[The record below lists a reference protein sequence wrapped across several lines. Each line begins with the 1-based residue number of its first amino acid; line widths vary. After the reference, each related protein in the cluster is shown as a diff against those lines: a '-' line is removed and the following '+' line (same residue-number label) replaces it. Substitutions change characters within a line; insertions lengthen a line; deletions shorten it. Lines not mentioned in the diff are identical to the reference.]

1 MPSQEL
7 EDSTFP
13 TYIPTRNMYQ
23 SDADIYSTL
32 FDQGQI
38 GTPLASDSSLT
49 IAQEQKFKIREISPE
64 WVYATEPSK
73 VSSLKLNKKIF
84 CELLF

>member
-1 MPSQEL
+1 MHSQEL

-23 SDADIYSTL
+23 NEADIYSTL

-38 GTPLASDSSLT
+38 GTSLASESSLT
-49 IAQEQKFKIREISPE
+49 IAQEQKFTIREISPK
-64 WVYATEPSK
+64 WVYVIEPSK
-73 VSSLKLNKKIF
+73 
-84 CELLF
+84 